1 MRLISLSI
9 ENFRAFRERQVF
21 HFPDAPGLYF
31 MQGRNEVDPR
41 LGGNGAGKSTIWE
54 ALRWLIDGK
63 TSRGLKAGDVCN
75 WERSKGV
82 KVTLHYKIGGND
94 YFVTRSWGPIS
105 WTYTLVEDD
114 VVAGELDL
122 TKSEDNPFLA
132 DIGGSASTLQHS
144 IMMSQGADMFLD
156 LKRDAQAELFGQV
169 LGLERWLDY
178 SAKAGRLASAQD
190 AICRRLESEVA
201 ELQGQL
207 KASTDYTALIA
218 EFEDKRRRKLATLE
232 QDYAALMEQRGKVKQ
247 DMARLD
253 DETRQE
259 LVRAVTSAKDAWKA
273 MGLIVD
279 DLQAEL
285 RDVSEEVTAV
295 KARLDI
301 DQQML
306 EAIRDDGTC
315 PTCHQPIKVHDKDDF
330 DKLIRRVTDFTKT
343 ASRLVDRRDAL
354 KVKVGSAA
362 DREEDKHRELQAK
375 ERDLEDF
382 DRRRRELD
390 LKLTGLDHQ
399 LDRIE
404 EEAERTEAEPN
415 PYRGLQKDAQ
425 ATTRTTQERL
435 LTARQGL
442 DAAQEKYSLYT
453 LWVRG
458 FKDLRLQQIADALT
472 ELEIEV
478 NSSIAELGLKGW
490 ELRFEVDRETKSGS
504 VQRGFSVTVISPHN
518 HKAVP
523 WESWSGGE
531 KQRLRIAA
539 NMGLSNLIRS
549 RMGVDLA
556 LEVWDEPSMGLSQEG
571 VSDLLTTLERRARVE
586 GRQIWIV
593 DHTSRSFGHFAGEV
607 TIVKDA
613 DGSRIEQG

>member
-21 HFPDAPGLYF
+21 NFPGAPGLYF
-31 MQGRNEVDPR
+31 MQGRNESDPR
-41 LGGNGAGKSTIWE
+41 LGGNGAGKSSIWE

-63 TSRGLKAGDVCN
+63 TSTGLKAGDICN
-75 WERSKGV
+75 WDRSKGV
-82 KVTLHYKIGGND
+82 KVTLHYKLGDND
-94 YFVTRSWGPIS
+94 YFVTRTWGPIS

-132 DIGGSASTLQHS
+132 DIGTNAATLQHS
-144 IMMSQGADMFLD
+144 VMMAQGADMFLD

-169 LGLERWLDY
+169 LGLERWLEY
-178 SAKAGRLASAQD
+178 SSKAGRLASAQD
-190 AICRRLESEVA
+190 AICRRLEREVA

-218 EFEDKRRRKLATLE
+218 EFEDKRQRKLSALD
-232 QDYAALMEQRGKVKQ
+232 QDHAALMEQRARVKK
-247 DMARLD
+247 DLAGLGD
-253 DETRQE
+253 DRRRE
-259 LVRAVTSAKDAWKA
+259 LAAAAASAKDAWKA
-273 MGLIVD
+273 MGLLVD

-295 KARLDI
+295 KARLGI
-301 DQQML
+301 DQKML

-315 PTCHQPIKVHDKDDF
+315 PTCHQPITFHKKDDV
-330 DKLIRRVTDFTKT
+330 DKLITKVTDLAKSAT
-343 ASRLVDRRDAL
+343 RLVDRRDAL

-362 DREEDKHRELQAK
+362 DREDDKHRELQAK

-382 DRRRRELD
+382 DRKRRELD

-404 EEAERTEAEPN
+404 EEAERAEAEPN

-425 ATTRTTQERL
+425 DSARTTQERL

-442 DAAQEKYSLYT
+442 DAAQEKFALYS

-504 VQRGFSVTVISPHN
+504 VQRGFAVTVISPHN
-518 HKAVP
+518 PRAVP

-549 RMGVDLA
+549 RMGVDMA